1 MELIG
6 MSLLFLFHWLA
17 HTWLGVTLSS
27 STWAFAV
34 IEIVHLLALAVFGGA
49 VLLLDLRFFGAGF
62 STQSA
67 RQVARGLLPLVA
79 GSILVLIVTGIL
91 MVASGPMR
99 YYYNVAFRAKI
110 LLFVVGVALQLALQ
124 LSVVKSDV
132 ATTSRWRR
140 AIAAASLLLWL
151 SVGLAGRAIGYV

>member
-1 MELIG
+1 

-17 HTWLGVTLSS
+17 HTWLGVALSS

-34 IEIVHLLALAVFGGA
+34 IEIVHLLALAIFGGT
-49 VLLLDLRFFGAGF
+49 VLLLNLRFFGIGF
-62 STQSA
+62 STQPA
-67 RQVARGLLPLVA
+67 REVAQGLLPLVS
-79 GSILVLIVTGIL
+79 GSILVLAVTGIL

-99 YYYNVAFRAKI
+99 YYYNVAFRAKM
-110 LLFVVGVALQLALQ
+110 LLFVVAAAVQFTLQ
-124 LSVVKSDV
+124 LSVVTSDV
-132 ATTSRWRR
+132 AATSRWRK